1 LINAAR
7 LPTEHRRAPDGI
19 AMSWCDRHKTGS
31 AAAARAARYCLW
43 IVLAVCLSACATP
56 VPPEH
61 PVPDA
66 ALPPTQ
72 RPYTIFGVWYYP
84 IPCSRGFVEDGFASW
99 YGPGFHGKR
108 TSNGEVYDMHAMT
121 AAHKTLPMGTAL
133 KVTRTDTGRSI
144 VVRINDRGPFVSGR
158 IIDLSY
164 CAAQALDMISAGT
177 APVRIEAL
185 QRATEHRHDGQ
196 LSLTPEPLPDFRSGT
211 FTIPVGAYGS
221 AAAADAVQ
229 QRLAQQGH
237 SARIMRVETL
247 QGVRYRVSTGTFH
260 DLIEAH
266 ISAAHFRDIGYPD
279 ACVVALD
286 GQ

>member
-1 LINAAR
+1 MSLTAAV
-7 LPTEHRRAPDGI
+7 AP
-19 AMSWCDRHKTGS
+19 
-31 AAAARAARYCLW
+31 RAALRFMQ
-43 IVLAVCLSACATP
+43 VLLITAFLSSCAA
-56 VPPEH
+56 PPPPKP

-72 RPYTIFGVWYYP
+72 RPYKVFGVWYYP
-84 IPCSRGFVEDGFASW
+84 IPSAQGFVEDGFASW

-133 KVTRTDTGRSI
+133 RVTRTDTGTSI
-144 VVRINDRGPFVSGR
+144 VVRLNDRGPFVAGR

-164 CAAQALDMISAGT
+164 SAAHALGMIGSGT

-185 QRATEHRHDGQ
+185 QRATEHRHGGQ
-196 LSLTPEPLPDFRSGT
+196 LSLTPEPIPDFRSGT
-211 FTIPVGAYGS
+211 FTIPVGAYENR
-221 AAAADAVQ
+221 AAADAVQ
-229 QRLAQQGH
+229 QRLVQQGH
-237 SARIMRVETL
+237 SARVIRVDSL

-266 ISAAHFRDIGYPD
+266 ISAAHFRDIGYAD

-286 GQ
+286 GE

>member
-1 LINAAR
+1 MSLTAAV
-7 LPTEHRRAPDGI
+7 T
-19 AMSWCDRHKTGS
+19 
-31 AAAARAARYCLW
+31 ARAALRFMQ
-43 IVLAVCLSACATP
+43 VLLITAFLSSCAA
-56 VPPEH
+56 PPPPKP

-72 RPYTIFGVWYYP
+72 RPYKVFGVWYYP
-84 IPCSRGFVEDGFASW
+84 ISRAHGFVEEGNASW

-133 KVTRTDTGRSI
+133 RVTRTDTGKSI
-144 VVRINDRGPFVSGR
+144 VVRLNDRGPFVAGR

-164 CAAQALDMISAGT
+164 SAAHALDIVGSGT

-185 QRATEHRHDGQ
+185 QRATEHRHDGH
-196 LSLTPEPLPDFRSGT
+196 LSLTPEPIPDFRSGI
-211 FTIPVGAYGS
+211 FTIPVGAYDS
-221 AAAADAVQ
+221 SSAADAVR
-229 QRLAQQGH
+229 QRLVQQGH
-237 SARIMRVETL
+237 SARVIRVDSL
-247 QGVRYRVSTGTFH
+247 QGVRYRVCTGTYH

-266 ISAAHFRDIGYPD
+266 ISAAHFRDIGYAD

-286 GQ
+286 GK

>member
-1 LINAAR
+1 MSLCSCHDIR
-7 LPTEHRRAPDGI
+7 PTGAYAGR
-19 AMSWCDRHKTGS
+19 S
-31 AAAARAARYCLW
+31 ALRFLQV
-43 IVLAVCLSACATP
+43 VLAVVCLHACAAPPPPKPP
-56 VPPEH
+56 V
-61 PVPDA
+61 VDTS
-66 ALPPTQ
+66 LPPTQ
-72 RPYTIFGVWYYP
+72 RPYNIFGVWYYP
-84 IPCSRGFVEDGFASW
+84 IPCSLGFVEEGFASW

-108 TSNGEVYDMHAMT
+108 TSNGEIYDMHAMT

-133 KVTRTDTGRSI
+133 RVTRTDTGANI
-144 VVRINDRGPFVSGR
+144 VVRLNDRGPFVAGR
-158 IIDLSY
+158 IVDLSY
-164 CAAQALDMISAGT
+164 RAAQALDMIGAGT

-221 AAAADAVQ
+221 VSAADAVK
-229 QRLAQQGH
+229 QRLADRGH
-237 SARIMRVETL
+237 SARVMRVDTL
-247 QGVRYRVSTGTFH
+247 QGLRYRVFTGTFH